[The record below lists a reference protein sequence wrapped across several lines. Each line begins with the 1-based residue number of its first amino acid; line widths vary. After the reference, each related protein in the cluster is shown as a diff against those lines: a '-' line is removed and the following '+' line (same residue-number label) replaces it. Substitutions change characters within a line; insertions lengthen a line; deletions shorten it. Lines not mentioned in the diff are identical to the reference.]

1 MTVHN
6 HQRRGKSNS
15 CAVHVPQ
22 EREEDENIMNAD
34 VGKRREIGIKAGRNN
49 IKKIKLYHYGY
60 MYCPF
65 MLNMA

>member
-1 MTVHN
+1 
-6 HQRRGKSNS
+6 
-15 CAVHVPQ
+15 VPQ

-49 IKKIKLYHYGY
+49 IKKIKLYHYGC